1 MSKRETAAAKEVQ
14 RQKLELDPKYIIKL
28 TGTLLG
34 ISAVVALLLGVV
46 NQVTAPIIE
55 EMQAEKTAAAMSQV
69 LEAEEYLPLETE
81 AEGVTALYEA
91 RTGREPAGYVVEVSG
106 SGYGGAI
113 QMVVGVDLSGTV
125 TGVSVTDHGETS
137 NVGTKVVESEA
148 VLGQFV
154 GMSLAD
160 GEITVNSGTNRFDG
174 VSGATV
180 SSRGVVSGVNTA
192 LAAVA
197 GLAE

>member
-69 LEAEEYLPLETE
+69 LEAEELSAPGDGGRGRHRPL
-81 AEGVTALYEA
+81 
-91 RTGREPAGYVVEVSG
+91 
-106 SGYGGAI
+106 
-113 QMVVGVDLSGTV
+113 
-125 TGVSVTDHGETS
+125 
-137 NVGTKVVESEA
+137 
-148 VLGQFV
+148 
-154 GMSLAD
+154 
-160 GEITVNSGTNRFDG
+160 
-174 VSGATV
+174 
-180 SSRGVVSGVNTA
+180 
-192 LAAVA
+192 
-197 GLAE
+197 

>member
-91 RTGREPAGYVVEVSG
+91 RTGGEPAGPRPG
-106 SGYGGAI
+106 PAPPNRRRGAAC
-113 QMVVGVDLSGTV
+113 QGRTV
-125 TGVSVTDHGETS
+125 LPS
-137 NVGTKVVESEA
+137 NP
-148 VLGQFV
+148 VLPPG
-154 GMSLAD
+154 
-160 GEITVNSGTNRFDG
+160 
-174 VSGATV
+174 
-180 SSRGVVSGVNTA
+180 
-192 LAAVA
+192 
-197 GLAE
+197 